1 MHRDTNVCKVFL
13 SVLAGAALLE
23 DIANLSLFET
33 ISVFIA
39 STCGHLQSNSP
50 YFRELVELL
59 QERKIAVYL
68 ISGGF
73 QSIIEP
79 VAEELNILEKI
90 SVTTNFF
97 FTTMVCS
104 SKSMHLWPN

>member
-79 VAEELNILEKI
+79 VAEELNIPRENIYANRFL
-90 SVTTNFF
+90 FYYDG
-97 FTTMVCS
+97 M
-104 SKSMHLWPN
+104 W